1 MKYFIVSQT
10 KYKYSGGIYIMSEII
25 KKDIKEV
32 ARTMTRE
39 EFLGLDSQQRIDLL
53 NGYDCPT
60 DYGLKSYYEVS
71 FNNCTP
77 TANCTR
83 CWKLAVED
91 IKFKGET
98 ISDKTDT
105 NTYTIHNL
113 LNDFPSE
120 TKFLSNDHLF
130 RIQLG
135 ELQTYDNDKHE
146 WRKSINSLKQILDMK
161 FTKVEELKLKP
172 MTFEEAVG
180 TGNKI
185 KFKYDGYDSIEEFMT
200 LDSMLQYLT
209 KPYIV
214 NPIKDI
220 ILEGT
225 WYAEGVY
232 EE

>member
-1 MKYFIVSQT
+1 
-10 KYKYSGGIYIMSEII
+10 MSEII

-135 ELQTYDNDKHE
+135 ELQTYDNDTQE
-146 WRKSINSLKQILDMK
+146 WRKSINSLKQILEMK
-161 FTKVEELKLKP
+161 FTKVEEPKLKSL
-172 MTFEEAVG
+172 TFNEAVK
-180 TGNKI
+180 TGKNIRYEYTYEVEQENKETVKI
-185 KFKYDGYDSIEEFMT
+185 EIELKEFHIFSEIVEEMIMKYNSYTATQI
-200 LDSMLQYLT
+200 
-209 KPYIV
+209 IV
-214 NPIKDI
+214 Y
-220 ILEGT
+220 GT
-225 WYAEGVY
+225 WFAEGVY
-232 EE
+232 EEVNNDFM

>member
-1 MKYFIVSQT
+1 
-10 KYKYSGGIYIMSEII
+10 MSEII

-180 TGNKI
+180 TGKKI
-185 KFKYDGYDSIEEFMT
+185 KFELLNDKQESSIHLMRPF
-200 LDSMLQYLT
+200 
-209 KPYIV
+209 K
-214 NPIKDI
+214 
-220 ILEGT
+220 
-225 WYAEGVY
+225 A
-232 EE
+232 